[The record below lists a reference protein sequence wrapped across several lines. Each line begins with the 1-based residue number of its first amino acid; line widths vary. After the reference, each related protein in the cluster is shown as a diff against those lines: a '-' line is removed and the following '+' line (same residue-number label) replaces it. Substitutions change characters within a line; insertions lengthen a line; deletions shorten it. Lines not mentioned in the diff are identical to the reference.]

1 GVRCE
6 HDAFL
11 SRSHPYGTLPGLRYT
26 PSGTALARRA
36 LANQPAGNAAA
47 AHARDTER
55 RNPNL
60 RSFMSTVDLPA
71 PGAPLTLL
79 SDDEEASRDAVREFA
94 RNEVAPLAPR
104 MDEAQQTDSGLSRQ
118 LFEMGLMGVDV
129 PESLGGA
136 ETSFFIAVLVVEE
149 LSRVDPSVGVLVD
162 VQNTLVNNA
171 FLRWGSEAL
180 RERYLPR
187 LCSE

>member
-1 GVRCE
+1 MRKARGRLGAYFPLSRAFTVCLETSRNSASSAWVQRRSRRRSLSRFFIVLRPPTAASPGFGVRCE

-79 SDDEEASRDAVREFA
+79 SDDEEAFRDAVREFA
-94 RNEVAPLAPR
+94 RNEVAPLVQR
-104 MDEAQQTDSGLSRQ
+104 MDEAQEMDSGLIR
-118 LFEMGLMGVDV
+118 
-129 PESLGGA
+129 
-136 ETSFFIAVLVVEE
+136 
-149 LSRVDPSVGVLVD
+149 
-162 VQNTLVNNA
+162 
-171 FLRWGSEAL
+171 
-180 RERYLPR
+180 
-187 LCSE
+187 